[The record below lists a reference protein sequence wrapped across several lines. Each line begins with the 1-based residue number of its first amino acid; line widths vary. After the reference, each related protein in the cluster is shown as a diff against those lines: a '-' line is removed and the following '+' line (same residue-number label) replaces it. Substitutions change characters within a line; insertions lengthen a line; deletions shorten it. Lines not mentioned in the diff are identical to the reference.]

1 MAEAKKP
8 ANRRNAKP
16 KKPAAGLARATK
28 AAKAGAANSA
38 KKPATP
44 KPSAAAKPSTQT
56 KPAAKVTDAEQEVSA
71 QKPVELAPD
80 SPPPTAQ
87 KPTERRSTMIPL
99 IAGGALAAAIGFGVE
114 RYLVPDN
121 TSAPPPD
128 EIRAVVQAAL
138 DRQSAATASVEG
150 LVAELRSDLDA
161 ASAAAAS
168 QESVA
173 AVQATLGAYRE
184 ETSSKLE
191 SLSDSLAA
199 LDARLTEVEKRPVA
213 EAGGATGAAVAA
225 YERELN
231 TMRELLETQRA
242 QIEQLAAAATSKIS
256 DAEERARVLDEQ
268 TAAATAAATSRAALS
283 RILAAL
289 EAGGGYKSALD
300 ELSATRGVAAPAAL
314 ASVAETGVP
323 TLAQLQS
330 SYPDAARRALEASI
344 AAVTGDGA
352 MDRLGAFLRT
362 QTGARS
368 LEPREGNDPDAILSR
383 AEAALR
389 QGQLDV
395 TLALIAA
402 LPDEGE
408 AAMADWVESARTR
421 LNALA
426 AARKLANS
434 LNDN

>member
-87 KPTERRSTMIPL
+87 KPIERRSKMIPL

-121 TSAPPPD
+121 TSAPPD

-138 DRQSAATASVEG
+138 DRQSAATTSVEG
-150 LVAELRSDLDA
+150 LVAELRADLDA
-161 ASAAAAS
+161 ASTAAAS

-173 AVQATLGAYRE
+173 AVQAMLGAYRE

-268 TAAATAAATSRAALS
+268 TAAATATATSRAALG

-289 EAGGGYKSALD
+289 EAGGGFQTALD

-314 ASVAETGVP
+314 ASAAETGVP

-383 AEAALR
+383 AESALR